1 MINLKTNCKRT
12 FKYKAYMGF
21 PDGTLAKNQLAN
33 AEDARD
39 TGLIPG
45 GEDPLKKEMAT
56 HCSILAWKIPWTEE
70 PDGLRSMGSQRV
82 GHD

>member
-39 TGLIPG
+39 TGLIPRWG
-45 GEDPLKKEMAT
+45 RSPKERNGNPLQYSCLEN
-56 HCSILAWKIPWTEE
+56 
-70 PDGLRSMGSQRV
+70 SMDRRA
-82 GHD
+82 

>member
-39 TGLIPG
+39 TGLIPRWG
-45 GEDPLKKEMAT
+45 RSPKEGNGNPLQYSCLFIMFMGFNSDD
-56 HCSILAWKIPWTEE
+56 HYILLRARIP
-70 PDGLRSMGSQRV
+70 
-82 GHD
+82 